1 MNMISTGAFQHEVDA
16 SNKQTTIAEKFAA
29 VWEKKNAKAA
39 RAGGVSLMALSLAAC
54 GSDSTTTTTTT
65 TAVDTT
71 TTTTTTVDA
80 NTNSAL
86 TTGIDALTGGSGS
99 DTVSGSQTTLNA
111 GDSFSGGTGADL
123 LAVFTSAAAT
133 IGGFTTTGVETISA
147 SATGGA
153 LTMNMGNVSGETTV
167 RVTGSDQNVTFS
179 NSDNIATLE
188 LQYNSAG
195 NATVTYNATTVVGTA
210 DSMGLSLTD
219 TTNGTV
225 TLAGIETLNVSNSG
239 TSTVATL
246 TTTSATTVNL
256 TGSGTVTLTDVDDAT
271 TTLDASAYTGT
282 STMGGFGAS
291 AAVTITGGTGADT
304 INMTGLT
311 LADTIDGGAGADT
324 LALTFDSN
332 AVVTSTVAGDVAVS
346 NVETL
351 SLTSDTNS
359 DAVDFDAFSAPAF
372 DKVLVTITADADD
385 VTLTDTQSSTFHLRN
400 TNNVSVSDNVD
411 FLTIDL
417 KDSSGTADTIALT
430 LQNRDLDETMT
441 ITTLTGAGIEN
452 INITADVAS
461 LTGGASAVAGDITV
475 TNFTYAASE
484 AITVTGD
491 ADFTISS
498 TLAAGVVTYDASTA
512 TGDQAVTFG
521 AANMTV
527 TGGSGADTLNF
538 AATLNGSDVIDGG
551 AGIDTVTA
559 VNVNDGAAYDVDL
572 QLTNVERLTLTENES
587 SDSALTVDLNG
598 TSLDRITVTADHTSA
613 NAQKIEDVGGADI
626 DLYLLGV
633 GSGAGSVELDLAVD
647 GAADNVDVFLT
658 PTANSFVG
666 TLTLNDAETIV
677 IDVASGAGEKAQTI
691 ADIDASDATSV
702 VFTSDDTWDDGDIL
716 AITLNSIK
724 TGATIDFSGYN
735 TQIGNAASLVDVAG
749 TDGAANTVGKVADAA
764 TAMGTDGFTA
774 VATGSYTILLGDGRT
789 ENADVETTINLGAS
803 NTGADTIRFVS
814 SAADTTNDIGVVVID
829 NFNTAAASTA
839 THRSVIDLSAF
850 TGVETIADVTITA
863 GELDDAEDVAIITAT
878 TATDFAGSI
887 TLLGITAT
895 TLAAA
900 DFVF

>member
-1 MNMISTGAFQHEVDA
+1 MNMISTGAFQDEMNA
-16 SNKQTTIAEKFAA
+16 SNNQTSIAEKFAA

-54 GSDSTTTTTTT
+54 GSDSTTSTST
-65 TAVDTT
+65 DSS
-71 TTTTTTVDA
+71 TTTTTVDA
-80 NTNSAL
+80 NTNSVL
-86 TTGIDALTGGSGS
+86 TTGIDVVAGGSGS

-111 GDSFSGGTGADL
+111 GDSISGGAGADM
-123 LAVFTSAAAT
+123 LAIFTSAAAT
-133 IGGFTTTGVETISA
+133 IGGFSSTDVETISA
-147 SATGGA
+147 SATVGA
-153 LTMNMGNVSGETTV
+153 LTVNMGNVSGETAV

-179 NSDNIATLE
+179 NTDNIATLE

-195 NATVTYNATTVVGTA
+195 NATVTYNAATVVGTA
-210 DSMGLSLTD
+210 DSMSLALTD

-239 TSTVATL
+239 TSTITTM
-246 TTTSATTVNL
+246 TTTAATTVNL
-256 TGSGTVTLTDVDDAT
+256 SGSGTVTLTNLDDAT
-271 TTLDASAYTGT
+271 TTVDASAYTGT
-282 STMGGFGAS
+282 STMGGFGATN
-291 AAVTITGGTGADT
+291 AMTITGGSGADT

-311 LADTIDGGAGADT
+311 SGDTIDGGAGSDT
-324 LALTFDSN
+324 LALTFATNS
-332 AVVTSTVAGDVAVS
+332 VVTSTVAGDVTVS
-346 NVETL
+346 NIETL
-351 SLTSDTNS
+351 SLSSDSNG

-372 DKVLVTITADADD
+372 DKVLVTSTADADD
-385 VTLTDTQSSTFHLRN
+385 VVLTDTQSSTFHLRN
-400 TNNVSVSDNVD
+400 TNGSGSDNVD

-430 LQNRDLDETMT
+430 LQNRDINENMT

-461 LTGGASAVAGDITV
+461 TTGGSSAVAGDITV

-512 TGDQAVTFG
+512 TGDQTVTFG
-521 AANMTV
+521 ASNMTA
-527 TGGSGADTLNF
+527 TGGSGADTFNF
-538 AATLNGSDVIDGG
+538 AATLNGSDVVDGG

-559 VNVNDGAAYDVDL
+559 VNVNDGAAYDADL

-587 SDSALTVDLNG
+587 SDSALTVDMNG
-598 TSLDRITVTADHTSA
+598 TSLARITVTADHTSA
-613 NAQKIEDVGGADI
+613 NAQKIEDLGGADT

-633 GSGAGSVELDLAVD
+633 SSGAGSVEVDLSTD
-647 GAADNVDVFLT
+647 GSADNIDVFLA
-658 PTANSFVG
+658 PTTNAKFVG
-666 TLTLNDAETIV
+666 TITVNDAETINV
-677 IDVASGAGEKAQTI
+677 DVAAGAATMSQTI
-691 ADIDASDATSV
+691 ADIDAADATTV
-702 VFTSDDTWDDGDIL
+702 VFTNDDTWDAGDIFAL
-716 AITLNSIK
+716 TANSIK

-735 TQIGNAASLVDVAG
+735 QSIGNAASLVDVAG
-749 TDGAANTVGKVADAA
+749 TDGAASTVGAVADAA

-803 NTGADTIRFVS
+803 NTGADTIRFVNS
-814 SAADTTNDIGVVVID
+814 TADTTNDIGVVVID
-829 NFNTAAASTA
+829 NFNTAAGSTA

-863 GELDDAEDVAIITAT
+863 GELNDGEDVAILSAT
-878 TATDFAGSI
+878 TSTDFAGTI
-887 TLLGITAT
+887 TLLGVTAT
-895 TLAAA
+895 TLSAS